1 MAYES
6 CLSQHMYPWNQFTS
20 HRIFLSDV
28 SNNRIVRKAGYFL
41 WFSFFHISFALLF
54 FFFCYSFSLTVSCYR
69 HRLRTYLLSSALV
82 CPVVPSHFIDCYNGS
97 VWVCLLTFSG
107 SLPLLIYIHI
117 KCLSKWKPPELLQGL
132 QGNMRATQ
140 LHATKLHVHLFDCS
154 YLQTELN

>member
-1 MAYES
+1 MI
-6 CLSQHMYPWNQFTS
+6 NF
-20 HRIFLSDV
+20 
-28 SNNRIVRKAGYFL
+28 
-41 WFSFFHISFALLF
+41 FSYLICTLVF

-154 YLQTELN
+154 YLQTELNQPVKMSTCFLFLSNLIYHFIRRHLKHQFDLMFVIR